1 VTVERDLTQ
10 SPPKPTDPAILS
22 PLGPFAGAKPPAPAW
37 FDKAIARE
45 PERRFVEVEGAR
57 IETLIWGDEGKPGL
71 LLMHVNGAHAD
82 WYSFIAPFFAD
93 HYRVAAISWSGMGR
107 SDWRERYSLDLFSR
121 EALVAAEDAGLF
133 LSAEKPIF
141 VAHSFGGDVGIW
153 LAANSGE
160 RLKGMI
166 LLDNV
171 PRPPEMRWKGQPNS
185 DGRPARVHPSLEAAL
200 ARFRL
205 MPPQGCENLYLV
217 DHIGRWSI
225 TEDVAEDGTTPIF
238 RWRFDPGL
246 WPKMDRTGSLESEH
260 DLSAAKCPLAMIWGA
275 QSQLVPQEGLDFTRQ
290 FIPAGTPMI
299 ALPDAQHHLML
310 DQPLATVAAVRA
322 LLSAWPAR

>member
-1 VTVERDLTQ
+1 MTDI
-10 SPPKPTDPAILS
+10 SPTDPAIVS
-22 PLGPFAGAKPPAPAW
+22 PLGPFKGERPPAPGW
-37 FDKAIARE
+37 FHSAIARA
-45 PERRFVEVEGAR
+45 PERTFIPVDGVA
-57 IETLIWGDEGKPGL
+57 IETLIWGDADKPGL
-71 LLMHVNGAHAD
+71 IFLHGNGAHAD

-93 HYRVAAISWSGMGR
+93 DYRVIAISWSGMGG
-107 SDWRERYSLDLFSR
+107 SGWRERYSLDSFGDEVL
-121 EALVAAEDAGLF
+121 AVAAAVGL
-133 LSAEKPIF
+133 LNGPEKPII
-141 VAHSFGGDVGIW
+141 VAHSFGGAIGLR
-153 LAANSGE
+153 LAASRGDQ
-160 RLKGMI
+160 LKGAVI
-166 LLDNV
+166 LDNV
-171 PRPPEMRWKGQPNS
+171 PRPPHLRWTGPPNRA
-185 DGRPARVHPSLEAAL
+185 DKKPPTYPSLTAAL

-217 DHIGRWSI
+217 DHIGRGSI
-225 TEDVAEDGTTPIF
+225 VEDVAEDGITPIF

-310 DQPLATVAAVRA
+310 DQPLATVAALRA